1 MESKLRTLE
10 EAAGEVADGATVALG
25 GLSMNAVPMAFV
37 RELAR
42 RGVRDL
48 TLVAIVHG
56 MPVEWLVAGGCVRK
70 VISEVGAETSVTFVV
85 FEQFVRG

>member
-1 MESKLRTLE
+1 MISTGSVGFESKLRTLE
-10 EAAGEVADGATVALG
+10 EAAGEVADGATIALG

-42 RGVRDL
+42 RKVRDL

-56 MPVEWLVAGGCVRK
+56 MPVEWLVAAGCVR
-70 VISEVGAETSVTFVV
+70 A
-85 FEQFVRG
+85 